1 MALLCCG
8 RFGERT
14 ALVNGLAAALLAVCA
29 TELQQPVACHS
40 SDPSASPER
49 IAGNTVVEVVS
60 SRIGMASYF
69 SCFDALLQRPEVA
82 QLTERGSGPSSANA
96 GKLCPYAPGALPPGL
111 DHACSVAA
119 EPLSLAQLPCHVPRW
134 SRISWSLCRHSS
146 KGESTA
152 ASSSSHV

>member
-1 MALLCCG
+1 MMGGAMALLCCG

-14 ALVNGLAAALLAVCA
+14 ALVNGLVAALLAVCA

-49 IAGNTVVEVVS
+49 IAGNTIVEVLS

-82 QLTERGSGPSSANA
+82 QPAVRDPVPSSANA
-96 GKLCPYAPGALPPGL
+96 GKPCLCAPGALPPAL
-111 DHACSVAA
+111 DHACSPAA
-119 EPLSLAQLPCHVPRW
+119 EPLLQA
-134 SRISWSLCRHSS
+134 
-146 KGESTA
+146 
-152 ASSSSHV
+152 

>member
-1 MALLCCG
+1 MALLCHS

-14 ALVNGLAAALLAVCA
+14 ALVNGLAAGLLAVCA

-82 QLTERGSGPSSANA
+82 RLAGGNPGPSSADA
-96 GKLCPYAPGALPPGL
+96 GKTCPRCLLRA
-111 DHACSVAA
+111 
-119 EPLSLAQLPCHVPRW
+119 
-134 SRISWSLCRHSS
+134 
-146 KGESTA
+146 A
-152 ASSSSHV
+152 ASS